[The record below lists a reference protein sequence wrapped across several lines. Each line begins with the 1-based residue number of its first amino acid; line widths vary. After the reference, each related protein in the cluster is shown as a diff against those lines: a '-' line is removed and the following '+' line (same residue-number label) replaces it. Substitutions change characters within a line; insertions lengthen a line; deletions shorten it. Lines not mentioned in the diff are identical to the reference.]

1 MEGLSYDPLKFG
13 SEEEFQTAVT
23 ELKWIQQV
31 RRLTDDDFETVSTK
45 YKLPKDFLRA
55 GLEGLKYPEDF
66 RVSTSKWFPIIFS
79 WNVQREEA
87 SSKLQRLYIDFLH
100 NRYKR
105 LRTFMFSVFLSILS
119 VYLLVVYFSPT
130 ALTLAVLVLTFG
142 TFLGSLY
149 YQLMDPISDIKKDIE
164 SYEHLLKQKGL
175 WKIVESAREYAKT
188 YRSQIEVAG
197 NVLKQKLDS
206 QITVVSYATPTVK
219 DKTLILTDCEDPYE
233 SYEKRV
239 SELK

>member
-1 MEGLSYDPLKFG
+1 MEGLSYDPMKFG

-23 ELKWIQQV
+23 ELKWIQQN
-31 RRLTDDDFETVSTK
+31 RRLTNGDFETLSSK
-45 YKLPKDFLRA
+45 YNFPQDFLRA
-55 GLEGLKYPEDF
+55 GLKGLKYPEDF

-87 SSKLQRLYIDFLH
+87 SNRLQRLYIDFLH
-100 NRYKR
+100 TRYKR
-105 LRTFMFSVFLSILS
+105 RRTFMLSVSLSVLSI
-119 VYLLVVYFSPT
+119 YLLVYYFSPT
-130 ALTLAVLVLTFG
+130 ALTVAVLMLTFG

-149 YQLMDPISDIKKDIE
+149 YQLMDPVSDIKKDIE
-164 SYEHLLKQKGL
+164 NYEHSLKQRGL

-188 YRSQIEVAG
+188 YKNQIEIVG

-206 QITVVSYATPTVK
+206 QITVVSYAPPTVK

-233 SYEKRV
+233 SYKKRV